1 MSERGADAVE
11 EISMKR
17 VMIVVAILILGA
29 VAARPLLAQAD
40 SPFIGT
46 WKLNVEK
53 SKSDMPLPK
62 SLTRT
67 VTADGSGLKYVYEG
81 VAADGSAI
89 SYSFSSNFDGKASAV
104 TGSGMPG
111 GADSITLKRIN
122 ANKTAAT
129 LTKGGKEIGKA
140 EAEVSKDG
148 KVATVKSKGKSAD
161 GKDFSTSSVFDKQ

>member
-1 MSERGADAVE
+1 
-11 EISMKR
+11 MKR
-17 VMIVVAILILGA
+17 VTILLAILIFGA
-29 VAARPLLAQAD
+29 VAARPLLAQD

-53 SKSDMPLPK
+53 SKSDSTPLPK

-67 VTADGSGLKYVYEG
+67 ITADGGGLKYAFDG
-81 VAADGSAI
+81 VANDGSAI

-122 ANKTAAT
+122 ANKTTGT
-129 LTKGGKEIGKA
+129 LTKGGKEIGTA

-161 GKDFSTSSVFDKQ
+161 GKDFSTLAVYDKQ